1 MAHLL
6 VTGGAGY
13 IGSHCLRAQQRAGH
27 RAVVLDDLSAGRPD
41 FVHDATLVRGDV
53 CDRNTVSE
61 TFAQHGPFDGVLHFA
76 SLISVGESVEQPERY
91 RRNIVGG
98 STTVLDAAR
107 EHGARGFVL
116 SSTAAVYGLP
126 DVLPIPEEAPLA
138 PINPYGEA
146 KVAVE
151 QRLAETEGIDW
162 AALRYFNASG
172 ADPAGD
178 LGECHDPET
187 HLIPL
192 ALEAAAGLRPALR
205 LFGADYP
212 TRDGTCIRDYI
223 HVSDLAEAHVRA
235 MEALLAGRP
244 VGARNLGTGR
254 GQTNREVLAAVERVT
269 GRPVPIEAAPRRA
282 GDATELVAD
291 ARRFRAEFD
300 WEPERSDLESI
311 VSTAW
316 TWLRRWKG
324 L

>member
-13 IGSHCLRAQQRAGH
+13 IGSHCLRALQRAGH
-27 RAVVLDDLSAGRPD
+27 SAVVLDDLSAGRPD
-41 FVHDATLVRGDV
+41 FVRDATLVQGDV
-53 CDRNTVSE
+53 CDRNVVSE
-61 TFAQHGPFDGVLHFA
+61 TFGQHGPFDGVLHFA
-76 SLISVGESVEQPERY
+76 SLISVGESVTQPERY
-91 RRNIVGG
+91 RRNIIGG
-98 STTVLDAAR
+98 STTVLEAAR
-107 EHGARGFVL
+107 DHGARGFVL

-126 DVLPIPEEAPLA
+126 DILPIPEETPLA
-138 PINPYGEA
+138 PINPYGES

-151 QRLAETEGIDW
+151 QRLAEAEGLDW

-205 LFGADYP
+205 LFGSDYP

-223 HVSDLAEAHVRA
+223 HVSDLADAHVRA

-269 GRPVPIEAAPRRA
+269 GRPVPIEEAPRRA

-291 ARRFRAEFD
+291 ARRFRTEFD
-300 WEPERSDLESI
+300 WEPDRSDLESI

-316 TWLRRWKG
+316 NWLQRWKR